1 MFKSI
6 RKKLNEA
13 NNDDIKETSLD
24 IKLMFVYHIA
34 MMLLF
39 GTRIFDDSITQALF
53 ALVLFI
59 VLVVI
64 SLLHKFREKWKW
76 PGISMFILP
85 SALLNLAF
93 LYAFLAFVGYT
104 INPDFV
110 LPNLQSINL
119 PLLITESWAAIIN
132 TASYPAMTPWYL
144 AGIGIGVFNLLSNL
158 KIVTG
163 KKSEFEAQC
172 KNG

>member
-6 RKKLNEA
+6 RKKFSGT
-13 NNDDIKETSLD
+13 NNDEIKETSLD
-24 IKLMFVYHIA
+24 FKLMFVYHIA

-39 GTRIFDDSITQALF
+39 GTRILDDSITQALF
-53 ALVLFI
+53 ALALFI

-64 SLLHKFREKWKW
+64 SSLHKFREKWKW
-76 PGISMFILP
+76 PGISIFILP

-93 LYAFLAFVGYT
+93 VYAFLAFVGYS

-110 LPNLQSINL
+110 LPNLQSTNL
-119 PLLITESWAAIIN
+119 TVLIAESWAAII
-132 TASYPAMTPWYL
+132 TAASYPAKTPWFL

-158 KIVTG
+158 KIVTS

-172 KNG
+172 ESG